1 MAPVVDAAGVLAF
14 RDRVREVHL
23 GDDVGRYLVNI
34 VRASRSHPD
43 VRLGGSPR
51 ASVAL
56 YRASQAWAW
65 LEGRDFVL
73 PDDVRVMVAPVLGH
87 RLLLDVDREL
97 RGASVQAAMSD
108 LLDSVP
114 VPIAEVS

>member
-1 MAPVVDAAGVLAF
+1 
-14 RDRVREVHL
+14 
-23 GDDVGRYLVNI
+23 
-34 VRASRSHPD
+34 
-43 VRLGGSPR
+43 
-51 ASVAL
+51 
-56 YRASQAWAW
+56 
-65 LEGRDFVL
+65 
-73 PDDVRVMVAPVLGH
+73 MVAPVLGH